1 MKHDELT
8 RACKEAT
15 AQPPPFAREKVWN
28 GLQHRPAPSRRRWVL
43 AGALAVSMLAVAVLF
58 PRTGDGRWH
67 EGAVSAAW
75 ANARLERTGNTL
87 RLERGELAISTWGT
101 PVEVRA
107 GSHTIVV
114 ERGVAIVQVAS
125 ESVTVDLVEGSL
137 LFDGESRSAPRR
149 APTPLSDAA
158 MALDEPPAKFLRLT
172 ATAERAEAD
181 QRFEDA
187 VKTWKELA
195 ASNSL
200 DAEVANFKEGE
211 LELRKLN
218 QPALALVTFDEGEGR
233 HPRGAL
239 TQERQLSAIESCLAL
254 NRFDEVARR
263 TSEFLAAHPDSER
276 TAELKALQTRAC
288 GELKQ
293 PATGC
298 P

>member
-1 MKHDELT
+1 MSHEELT
-8 RACKEAT
+8 RAFKEAT

-28 GLQHRPAPSRRRWVL
+28 GLQNRPAPSRRGWVL
-43 AGALAVSMLAVAVLF
+43 AGALALLAVVVLF
-58 PRTGDGRWH
+58 PRVSDGQWH
-67 EGAVSAAW
+67 EGAVSMAWTAA
-75 ANARLERTGNTL
+75 RVERTGNTVQ
-87 RLERGELAISTWGT
+87 LERGELAISAWGT
-101 PVEVRA
+101 PVEVHA
-107 GSHTIVV
+107 GAHTIVV
-114 ERGVAIVQVAS
+114 ERGVAIIQVAS
-125 ESVTVDLVEGSL
+125 DSVTVDLVEGSL

-149 APTPLSDAA
+149 ASTSLSDAA

-187 VKTWKELA
+187 VKTWKEI
-195 ASNSL
+195 ASSGSL

-218 QPALALVTFDEGEGR
+218 QPALALATFDSGEVR

-239 TQERQLSAIESCLAL
+239 TQERQLSAIESCFAL
-254 NRFDEVARR
+254 NRWADVAQR
-263 TSEFLAAHPDSER
+263 TSEFLAAHPESER
-276 TAELKALQTRAC
+276 VQELRALQTRAC

-293 PATGC
+293 PASGC